1 MTAPATPAPLKPAPT
16 HPCARCGDPVALD
29 VGLCER
35 CNPLGLRDSASSQV
49 HGTVVVAVGL
59 AIATLAI
66 LARLA
71 VNGIGPFI
79 AEVGVTQ
86 AAANGTAVTI
96 DIRVRNDGRTTG
108 SATCQVS
115 DPLDPGLVNRL
126 VVYSPR
132 IAGGATASWTQEV
145 PFGTAGRILTVTC
158 EGP

>member
-1 MTAPATPAPLKPAPT
+1 MTAPATPAPLRQAPT

-35 CNPLGLRDSASSQV
+35 CNPLGLRDVASSQV

-66 LARLA
+66 IARLA
-71 VNGIGPFI
+71 VNGIGPFTVE
-79 AEVGVTQ
+79 AGMTEAT
-86 AAANGTAVTI
+86 ANGTAVTI
-96 DIRVRNDGRTTG
+96 DIRVRNEGRTTG
-108 SATCQVS
+108 SATCHVS
-115 DPLDPGLVNRL
+115 DPLDLGLVNTL

-132 IAGGATASWTQEV
+132 IAGGATAAWTQEV
-145 PFGTAGRILTVTC
+145 PFGTAGRRLTVTC